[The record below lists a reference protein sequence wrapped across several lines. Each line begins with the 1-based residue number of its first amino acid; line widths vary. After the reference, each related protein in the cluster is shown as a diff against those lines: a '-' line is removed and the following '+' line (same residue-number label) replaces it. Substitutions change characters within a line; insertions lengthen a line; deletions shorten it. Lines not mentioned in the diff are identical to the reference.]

1 LIEYP
6 TFFNPAGLSKMA
18 QTQRKILVTS
28 ALPYANGSIHLGH
41 MLEHIQTDIWVR
53 FQKMRG
59 HLCTAVCADDAHGT
73 AIMIK
78 ADQQGMTSEELIDGV
93 RQEHMTDFNDFLIGY
108 DNYYSTHSDENREI
122 SNSIYTAL
130 RDNGKIAVRS
140 IVQAYDPEKEMFLAD
155 RFIKGTCPKCK
166 AEDQYGDNCEVCSAT
181 YTPMEMINPRSV
193 YSGATPIEKESEHY
207 FFKLPD
213 FQDFLAKWT
222 RSGTLQDQ
230 VANKLSEWL
239 DSGLK
244 EWDISRDAPYFGFEI
259 PDAPGKYFY
268 VWLDAPIGYMASF
281 KNLCDRTEGLEFDDY
296 WAKDSDAEL
305 YHFIGKDI
313 INFHA
318 LFWPAMLDCAGY
330 RTPTGVNAHGY
341 VTVNGTKMSKSRGTF
356 IKARTYLNHL
366 DPQYLRYYFAAKLNA
381 SVDDIDLN
389 LQDFIQRVNSDVV
402 GKVVNIASRTAS
414 FIGKKFDGQLAS
426 TVSEGEM
433 IQSFIDSG
441 DIIAQNF
448 ESREYGKAIR
458 EVMRLAD
465 VANEYIAVQAP
476 WVLAKDEATLPKV
489 QDVCTVALNLFSIL
503 ATYLKPVMPNMVADA
518 EAFLGKELTWDNRS
532 DLLFGRTVNTFK
544 PLMGRIEQT
553 QIDAMI
559 EEGKQEAAAEAAA
572 KQAAAPAPAETEL
585 SKEPLAAQINFDD
598 FAKVDLRIAL
608 IVKAE
613 HVEKANK
620 LLKLTLDIGGETRT
634 VFSGIKSAYKPEDL
648 EGKHTVMVAN
658 LAPRQMKFGLSEGMV
673 LAAGPGGE
681 EIYLLEPHA
690 GAKPGQRVM

>member
-1 LIEYP
+1 
-6 TFFNPAGLSKMA
+6 MA

-78 ADQQGMTSEELIDGV
+78 AAQNGITSEELIEGV
-93 RQEHMTDFNDFLIGY
+93 RQEHMADFNDFLIGY
-108 DNYYSTHSDENREI
+108 DNYYSTHSDENREF

-193 YSGATPIEKESEHY
+193 YSGATPIEKDSEHY

-213 FQDFLAKWT
+213 FQDFLTKWT

-296 WAKDSDAEL
+296 WGKDSDAEL

-330 RTPTGVNAHGY
+330 RTPTAVNAHGY
-341 VTVNGTKMSKSRGTF
+341 VTVDGEKMSKSRGTF
-356 IKARTYLNHL
+356 IKARTYLKHL
-366 DPQYLRYYFAAKLNA
+366 DPQYLRYYYAAKLN
-381 SVDDIDLN
+381 SRVDDIDLN
-389 LQDFIQRVNSDVV
+389 LGDFLQRVNSDVV

-414 FIGKKFDGQLAS
+414 FINKKFDGQLAS
-426 TVSEGEM
+426 DVSEAEM
-433 IQSFIDSG
+433 IQSFIDAG
-441 DIIAQNF
+441 EVIAEHF

-476 WVLAKDEATLPKV
+476 WVLAKNEATLPKV
-489 QDVCTVALNLFSIL
+489 QDVCTVALNMFAIL
-503 ATYLKPVMPNMVADA
+503 ATYLKPVMPNLVADA

-532 DLLFGRTVNTFK
+532 ELLFGRTVNTFK

-553 QIDAMI
+553 QIDAII
-559 EEGKQEAAAEAAA
+559 EEGKLEAAAEAAA
-572 KQAAAPAPAETEL
+572 KEAAQPTQAETEL
-585 SKEPLAAQINFDD
+585 SKEPIEAEINFDD

-658 LAPRQMKFGLSEGMV
+658 LAPRKMKFGMSEGMV